1 MSALPG
7 AGWAEPKCC
16 VVCDREDCE
25 DAAHSGVAPAKEK
38 DAPPPDGVER
48 LCAPRSSL
56 SDDRTYRVVRLANGI
71 TVALVRDEATDKAA
85 AALCAGIGAYSDTDA
100 AGLAHFLEHMLFQ
113 GTKTYPEDNAYKQ
126 YVARHGGST
135 NASTSGE
142 RTTFQFDVVDAAF
155 EGALDRFGRFFVEP
169 LLLETCVEREMHA
182 VDAEHS
188 KNLNDDGRR
197 AYQVLRESANSAHP
211 FKNFSTGCLETLKLP
226 DVRDRLLRL
235 WKDRYDPA
243 SMTACLVAAR
253 PLADLEN
260 LAVEAFGGI
269 RRDADASPG
278 PFEEEKMARE
288 PLFSRTGI
296 IHERVPAQRPSGIVF
311 NNRWNAGAVES
322 QGA

>member
-1 MSALPG
+1 MTRS
-7 AGWAEPKCC
+7 
-16 VVCDREDCE
+16 
-25 DAAHSGVAPAKEK
+25 DAQ
-38 DAPPPDGVER
+38 R
-48 LCAPRSSL
+48 
-56 SDDRTYRVVRLANGI
+56 
-71 TVALVRDEATDKAA
+71 
-85 AALCAGIGAYSDTDA
+85 
-100 AGLAHFLEHMLFQ
+100 
-113 GTKTYPEDNAYKQ
+113 
-126 YVARHGGST
+126 RHGYS
-135 NASTSGE
+135 AES
-142 RTTFQFDVVDAAF
+142 RRRRDRDVDIPQRRFAAT
-155 EGALDRFGRFFVEP
+155 RRP
-169 LLLETCVEREMHA
+169 LTWIVLGQIAATP
-182 VDAEHS
+182 
-188 KNLNDDGRR
+188 RR
-197 AYQVLRESANSAHP
+197 RRRLRPRRRRYQVLRESANSAHP

-288 PLFSRTGI
+288 PLFSRTGV